1 MRLVNKSKVRRKEC
15 SICALGPEV
24 AARINS
30 ALFSGASQARAAKLC
45 GKKSGTPIR
54 RHIFECL
61 SRGDRDRYF
70 AAIQWGAGR
79 AANLRSWKI
88 GHVSD
93 VAQERELANQSF
105 ANSPIGEARAMLNLV
120 GADDESLAKLRAE
133 ILVSE
138 AERAQLLKIMPRH
151 QVEQIATFRL
161 AVVAQFD
168 ALAATS
174 LEMIRKQSEKRRVLI
189 WTTTRAYENG
199 RTAARASA

>member
-1 MRLVNKSKVRRKEC
+1 MESKVRRREC
-15 SICALGPEV
+15 AICALGPEITAMV
-24 AARINS
+24 NA

-70 AAIQWGAGR
+70 AAIKWGPGR
-79 AANLRSWKI
+79 AANLRGWKS

-93 VAQERELANQSF
+93 VAQEREPSF

-120 GADDESLAKLRAE
+120 GADDESLATLRTE

-138 AERAQLLKIMPRH
+138 AEFAQLLKMMPRN
-151 QVEQIATFRL
+151 QVEEIAKFRL

-168 ALAATS
+168 SLAATS
-174 LEMIRKQSEKRRVLI
+174 LEMIRKQSEKRRALI
-189 WTTTRAYENG
+189 WTTLRTYENG
-199 RTAARASA
+199 RTRARASA